1 MTHRFSKCLVFLFVN
16 TSNVFYDRNRDD
28 YFFYDENGY
37 DAHNNCRN
45 KRSILL
51 KLYVRG
57 GVSY

>member
-16 TSNVFYDRNRDD
+16 TSNVFYHRNRDD

-37 DAHNNCRN
+37 DAHNNCRS

>member
-1 MTHRFSKCLVFLFVN
+1 MFLFVN